1 MNYKVK
7 SEYIFYIIYHKGD
20 FMEILIIDDD
30 MQFIEV
36 LKNDLLA
43 HFIKYN
49 DRTYFDTFYKDL
61 SQIDYT
67 KTYDFAFIDIDLVE
81 ESGVRI
87 AKSFKNR
94 SNTDTIIFVSEHDH
108 LTQECMIVH
117 PYFFIRKNYYRED
130 LSLFLELIKQEK
142 MKTQLL
148 CMSYN
153 SNKSY
158 ATVKSILFIE
168 YAQRALNVHCRNHI
182 YQDNRTLKNVLIE
195 LEPHG
200 FVQVHKSFIVNLR
213 YIFTFNKN
221 EICLFDGSIIP
232 IGKKYMI
239 AFKDAYREFLLR

>member
-1 MNYKVK
+1 
-7 SEYIFYIIYHKGD
+7 
-20 FMEILIIDDD
+20 MEILIIDDD
-30 MQFIEV
+30 IQFIEL

-43 HFIKYN
+43 QFLKYN
-49 DRTYFDTFYKDL
+49 DRTYFDTFHKDI

-67 KTYDFAFIDIDLVE
+67 KTYDFVFIDSDFVE
-81 ESGVRI
+81 ENGVRI

-94 SNTDTIIFVSEHDH
+94 SNTDTIIFVSADEYLSH
-108 LTQECMIVH
+108 ECMIVH
-117 PYFFIRKNYYRED
+117 PYFFIRKTHYQED
-130 LSLFLELIKQEK
+130 FSLFIELIKQEK

-158 ATVKSILFIE
+158 ATVKSILYIE
-168 YAQRALNVHCRNHI
+168 YAQRALNVHCRNHM
-182 YQDNRTLKNVLIE
+182 YQDNRTLKNILVE

-213 YIFTFNKN
+213 YVFTFNNN
-221 EICLFDGSIIP
+221 EISLFDGSIIP

-239 AFKDAYREFLLR
+239 AFKNAYREFLLR